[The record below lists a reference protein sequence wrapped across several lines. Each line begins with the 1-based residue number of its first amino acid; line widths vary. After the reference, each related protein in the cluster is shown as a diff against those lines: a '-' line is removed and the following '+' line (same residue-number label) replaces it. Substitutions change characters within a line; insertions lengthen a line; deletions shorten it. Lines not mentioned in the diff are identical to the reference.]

1 MNDKSTMDHV
11 SFRGDPIRTASLAR
25 LAGGF
30 AHDMNNI
37 LGAIEGYAVL
47 AAGSL
52 PADSQARRDMESVS
66 EAVKAAAELTGR
78 MLLFGRRRAL
88 KKEACRPAEAVE
100 AAAARARAAAPA
112 GVTVVAAAASAAP
125 LQADADRLALAL
137 ELLVKN
143 ALAAMP
149 AGGQLTLGAEPARA
163 KGPAGTEEDFVRF
176 FVRDTGDGM
185 SPEVLEHLF
194 EPYYPARPGGK
205 GLDLAIVDGIA
216 ALHGGW
222 AEARSAHGRGG
233 EVSVCLPLNP
243 R

>member
-1 MNDKSTMDHV
+1 MEDKSTMDAV

-25 LAGGF
+25 LASGF

-52 PADSQARRDMESVS
+52 PADSTARKDMESVS
-66 EAVKAAAELTGR
+66 EAVKAAAELTGK
-78 MLLFGRRRAL
+78 MLLFGRRRAM
-88 KKEACRPAEAVE
+88 KKEACRPAEAVD
-100 AAAARARAAAPA
+100 AAAAKAREAAPA
-112 GVTVVAAAASAAP
+112 GVTVATAVSAAAP
-125 LQADADRLALAL
+125 LQADADRLGLAL

-149 AGGQLTLGAEPARA
+149 AGGRLTLGAEPVRARGA
-163 KGPAGTEEDFVRF
+163 AGTEEDFVRF

-185 SPEVLEHLF
+185 SPEVLGHIF
-194 EPYYPARPGGK
+194 EPYYSARPGGK
-205 GLDLAIVDGIA
+205 GLGLAIVDGVA

-222 AEARSAHGRGG
+222 AEARSAPGRGS
-233 EVSVCLPLNP
+233 EVSVCLPLDP